1 MTVSSPVSVT
11 LPPRWI
17 STRLISVKVI
27 ALFATIAGVW
37 GGCPGVWA
45 QSSQDPRLGESL
57 DQFSDQSLDQS
68 PDQSLDQSLGESF
81 NPYENLSI
89 PELLQLI
96 QQEISPKPD
105 GTTDSTEEGSTQA
118 PDAAQTTERLKRYRL
133 GPNDVLLITVARFP
147 DFNFQGPINP
157 EGAIVLPLVNEI
169 SLEGLTL
176 GEAQERIRQALD
188 RYIVDPQFS
197 LSLVSQRPV
206 QVTVVGSVARPG
218 FYPLANPRLSDAL
231 IVAGGS
237 LASADLRRVE
247 VRRTLVDGQV
257 LSQTLDLYTP
267 LKVGQPL
274 PNQRLEDG
282 DVVMLPE
289 LPSLDDPNYDRRLVA
304 ISKPTISVRM
314 LSYASNGIGTLSL
327 PAGSYFR
334 DALNGIPLDRA
345 NINSIALIRYDPKT
359 SKAVKTNVNGRQV
372 LLGNPEANLPLQD
385 NDVIVVGRNLVTQ
398 ISTLL
403 NRFTQPFR
411 DTLGFILF
419 FDSLQTSAS
428 DLFQS
433 SGGSGD

>member
-1 MTVSSPVSVT
+1 
-11 LPPRWI
+11 
-17 STRLISVKVI
+17 
-27 ALFATIAGVW
+27 
-37 GGCPGVWA
+37 
-45 QSSQDPRLGESL
+45 
-57 DQFSDQSLDQS
+57 
-68 PDQSLDQSLGESF
+68 
-81 NPYENLSI
+81 
-89 PELLQLI
+89 
-96 QQEISPKPD
+96 
-105 GTTDSTEEGSTQA
+105 
-118 PDAAQTTERLKRYRL
+118 
-133 GPNDVLLITVARFP
+133 
-147 DFNFQGPINP
+147 
-157 EGAIVLPLVNEI
+157 
-169 SLEGLTL
+169 
-176 GEAQERIRQALD
+176 
-188 RYIVDPQFS
+188 
-197 LSLVSQRPV
+197 
-206 QVTVVGSVARPG
+206 
-218 FYPLANPRLSDAL
+218 
-231 IVAGGS
+231 
-237 LASADLRRVE
+237 
-247 VRRTLVDGQV
+247 V

-304 ISKPTISVRM
+304 ISTLAKPTISVRM